1 MIDDDQ
7 KYLRLI
13 YRVCQNGYRFKI
25 AITQCTNIVFCAAKS
40 NFEEDQY
47 CGVGV
52 ICNLKQKIILLEQV
66 FMDIINCGKFRIDFD
81 MTQKPKQVVISAIK
95 KSNLCFNTCKI

>member
-47 CGVGV
+47 CRVFFFY
-52 ICNLKQKIILLEQV
+52 LQSKIKNHPAGTSIYGYYKLW
-66 FMDIINCGKFRIDFD
+66 
-81 MTQKPKQVVISAIK
+81 
-95 KSNLCFNTCKI
+95 KIQD